1 MRKGLILLLNK
12 WLSFFLLFF
21 VLFLYDFLSKKRENV
36 HLDIQGLDLNFDMYM
51 RALKDRLDF
60 ILNQTYISPHRPLT
74 SSLKRIVRK
83 VTVKERT
90 SRAYLSTNH
99 IQSTAAYLDIDLRPC
114 NSPFFTYSNPC
125 DFKKQ
130 IPLRTAREIRRL
142 TRWSWITDIKGSGH

>member
-1 MRKGLILLLNK
+1 M
-12 WLSFFLLFF
+12 
-21 VLFLYDFLSKKRENV
+21 

-60 ILNQTYISPHRPLT
+60 ILNRTFFPSQPLT

-114 NSPFFTYSNPC
+114 NSPFFYL
-125 DFKKQ
+125 FQ
-130 IPLRTAREIRRL
+130 PLRF
-142 TRWSWITDIKGSGH
+142 